1 MNEQTALIPSTKLQV
16 EPTAPFSA
24 FGSIAHFEA
33 AQRMAKAL
41 CSSSIVP
48 DTYRGEQNIG
58 SCVIALEMANRIGA
72 NVLSV
77 MQNLYIV
84 YGRPAWSS
92 QFLISCV
99 NASGRFSPL
108 RYKMTGEPGTDSW
121 GCIAWATD
129 KTGERLE
136 SPEITIGTAK
146 AEGWYQK
153 NGSKWKTMPEL
164 MLRYRTATLF
174 ARLYAPELTMGL
186 HVDDEIIDIVEVAP
200 VVTAPTRAPDFS
212 QPALTAPAVPTQTA
226 TNLAP
231 GPIKGK
237 PGRKPKPEAPP
248 AELPLANT
256 PETSLAEPEPQHSE
270 GTAEQPDPLAKS
282 PELPNLDL
290 YEAIKAAGVTETQV
304 LNFFNKEVRP
314 KAPVAAISEFPI
326 NVIRALTENLRKH
339 EDLNNGVVKSI
350 RAQDPI

>member
-16 EPTAPFSA
+16 EPALPFSA

-136 SPEITIGTAK
+136 SPEITISTAK
-146 AEGWYQK
+146 AEGWFQK

-186 HVDDEIIDIVEVAP
+186 HVDDEIIDTVEVAP

-212 QPALTAPAVPTQTA
+212 QPALPAPAVPTTTA

-231 GPIKGK
+231 EPAKGK
-237 PGRKPKPEAPP
+237 PSRKPKVEAPP
-248 AELPLANT
+248 AEPPTEPAPYFTLPPASREVELPLET
-256 PETSLAEPEPQHSE
+256 PEKPSPLPATAGLA
-270 GTAEQPDPLAKS
+270 
-282 PELPNLDL
+282 DL
-290 YEAIKAAGVTETQV
+290 NEAIKAAGVTETQV

-314 KAPVAAISEFPI
+314 KSPVAAMAEFPV

-339 EDLNNGVVKSI
+339 EDPNNGVVKSI